1 MRTPITLAGFSAR
14 HTCGRISELTP
25 TSNRIFGAAEAAS
38 RCAAVHELLR
48 NFDSDFAC
56 LLLTDQPLTNWWA
69 LRLRMLQAAIYILIP
84 KCCGSACSGDQC
96 AVSLR
101 LAGVFGRCRA
111 PTSYLAMEGF

>member
-1 MRTPITLAGFSAR
+1 M
-14 HTCGRISELTP
+14 
-25 TSNRIFGAAEAAS
+25 NW
-38 RCAAVHELLR
+38 
-48 NFDSDFAC
+48 NFDSDFAF

-101 LAGVFGRCRA
+101 LAGVFVVVARPPVTWRWKVFDLVVLSISALSGPFCILLLPVVLVYWWVRREL
-111 PTSYLAMEGF
+111 SG